1 MPNMTQDITVLSLG
15 GSLIVPDQID
25 TAFLKGFKKL
35 IDGLTAKN
43 QRFVIICGGGRT
55 ARTYQGAARDVIK
68 LTDEDI
74 DWLGIHAT
82 RINAHLLRTI
92 FHRTAHPKIITHP
105 LEKIRF
111 GEKVLI
117 AAGWRPGCST
127 DYDAVLIARQL
138 KAKKLVN
145 LSNIEYVYDRD
156 PRRFKD
162 AKKIERI
169 DWKSFLKLLPDKWS
183 PGLNSPFDPVASK
196 LAQKLG
202 LEVDILDGK
211 NLTNLKRC
219 LSGKTF
225 TGTVI
230 K

>member
-1 MPNMTQDITVLSLG
+1 MNNITIVSLG

-35 IDGLTAKN
+35 IDGQVKKG

-55 ARTYQGAARDVIK
+55 ARTYQAAAKGVIK
-68 LTDEDI
+68 LNDEDI

-92 FHRTAHPKIITHP
+92 FYQSANPKIITHP

-111 GEKVLI
+111 TESLLI
-117 AAGWRPGCST
+117 AAGWKPGWST

-138 KAKKLVN
+138 GAKRVIN
-145 LSNIEYVYDRD
+145 LSNITHVYDKD
-156 PRRFKD
+156 PRKFDD
-162 AKKIERI
+162 AKKIERT
-169 DWKSFLKLLPDKWS
+169 DWKEFRKMLPDKWT
-183 PGLNSPFDPVASK
+183 PGANAPFDPIASK
-196 LAQKLG
+196 LAEKLG

-211 NLTNLKRC
+211 NLKNLKLC
-219 LSGKTF
+219 LDEKKF
-225 TGTVI
+225 IGTTI